1 MGHYETAKICLN
13 GHMITSSMETMHDTD
28 KFCTICGQATITCCT
43 NCNSPIHGSYYAEGI
58 FNLEDPPVPSYC
70 HNCGHPYPWIE
81 ERLKAAENII
91 NMLDSLTND
100 QKRQLIDFIPDIT
113 METPRSEYAAL
124 IYAKLL
130 DGLQGFVVECLK
142 HWCEKNVLPS
152 LLVLMNMQK

>member
-1 MGHYETAKICLN
+1 MGYYETAKICLN
-13 GHMITSSMETMHDTD
+13 GHMLTDSMEDSQNKD
-28 KFCTICGQATITCCT
+28 RFCTICGKAAITYCPICKD
-43 NCNSPIHGSYYAEGI
+43 PIHGCYENGS
-58 FNLEDPPVPSYC
+58 LVCQKTRVPSYC

-100 QKRQLIDFIPDIT
+100 QRKQLIDFIPDIT

-130 DGLQGFVVECLK
+130 DGLQGFVVECFK